1 LGIGEAEVIALGVDC
16 ESALLIMD
24 EQLGRETAQRLGLVC
39 IGVAGVLIEAKHSG
53 HIEAVKPVLDRLRD
67 EAGFY
72 LSTTL
77 YRRVLDD
84 ENEL

>member
-1 LGIGEAEVIALGVDC
+1 
-16 ESALLIMD
+16 M
-24 EQLGRETAQRLGLVC
+24 
-39 IGVAGVLIEAKHSG
+39 LIEAKHSG